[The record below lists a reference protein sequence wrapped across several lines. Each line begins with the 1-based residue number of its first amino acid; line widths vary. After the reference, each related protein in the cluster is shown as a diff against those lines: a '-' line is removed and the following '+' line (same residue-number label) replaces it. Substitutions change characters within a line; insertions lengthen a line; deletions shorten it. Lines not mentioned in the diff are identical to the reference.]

1 MRRLALALSAALLLV
16 VVPAAGA
23 KSFEAAT
30 MSGDLVYRSWA
41 GGESAL
47 SIAYVGAKTQIIGP
61 RSLKGIACLDGGELH
76 SCVTLK
82 RARKSV
88 TWTVLKPV
96 KLMHQQAGDYT
107 ITLRKAGELRDVFIS
122 GCGQVRATGAGTYSA
137 DGAEPVSYTPAD
149 TTVVIDLKP

>member
-1 MRRLALALSAALLLV
+1 MRRLFPLLTTSALLLV
-16 VVPAAGA
+16 VPIAGA

-30 MSGDLVYRSWA
+30 VSGDLVYRSWA
-41 GGESAL
+41 GGQSAL
-47 SIAYVGAKTQIIGP
+47 SIAYVGPKTQIIGP
-61 RSLKGIACLDGGELH
+61 RTLRGIACVDGAELQ

-82 RARKSV
+82 RGKKTA

-107 ITLRKAGELRDVFIS
+107 ITLRKASELRDVFIS
-122 GCGQVRATGAGTYSA
+122 GCGQVRATGTGTYSA
-137 DGAEPVSYTPAD
+137 DGAAPVSYTPSD